1 MTLMTEGTGENRSE
15 IALALIVH
23 CGMYAQYRKVKGHK
37 MYKAKETRKMISI
50 RESVWQKLKYKA
62 KRNQRTV
69 GHYVVK
75 VLEEHV
81 NAYRGNPD
89 ESGEGEENREQQMGI

>member
-1 MTLMTEGTGENRSE
+1 MF
-15 IALALIVH
+15 
-23 CGMYAQYRKVKGHK
+23 
-37 MYKAKETRKMISI
+37 KAKETRKMISI

-62 KRNQRTV
+62 KQNQRSV

-89 ESGEGEENREQQMGI
+89 EPREGEENRPEQMDG